1 MQIFNQLFGKIIW
14 FFLVIILLVG
24 GYIYLVRNLVKP
36 PQITN
41 NQPIP
46 TNTPT
51 SNVTNSDPTV
61 INSTTV
67 TDDNQLEGDILPA
80 IAQPDGVVIEAPER
94 LEPGGILKV
103 YTNTDN
109 AEYPDPLNYS
119 PTKVIKTDGLE
130 MVNVEEESNKFQ
142 EAEGYFLV
150 SETGEYS
157 FVINPPESYKD
168 AEIGS
173 LNAKV
178 DGMIL
183 SSPEGGE
190 IYLEEGYHKISL
202 LNNYE
207 VQGDYPSV
215 SWAATGEKVK
225 PLKVFR
231 EVETKAVNN

>member
-51 SNVTNSDPTV
+51 PNVTNSDSTV

-67 TDDNQLEGDILPA
+67 ADDNQLEGDILSA

-130 MVNVEEESNKFQ
+130 MTNINGSSSKFQ
-142 EAEGYFLV
+142 SAEGYFLV
-150 SETGEYS
+150 PETGEYD
-157 FVINPPESYKD
+157 FVVKLPKDYKD
-168 AEIGS
+168 VEVESLRTKIDGVVLPDSIGG
-173 LNAKV
+173 K
-178 DGMIL
+178 
-183 SSPEGGE
+183 

-202 LNNYE
+202 FNNYP
-207 VQGDYPSV
+207 VIGNYPSIN
-215 SWAATGEKVK
+215 WAATGEKVK